1 MTLHDDRT
9 FMRHFSWVLIG
20 LMGMTIL
27 FIFLA
32 FLIVGVTGV
41 DSHSGYSYESYMRQ
55 HPEAA
60 PARPAAKS
68 AASAAA
74 TTAVASAVV
83 AASTAPPESAQ
94 KTVAASSP
102 GGGNAP
108 AGAVAASGSASHAA
122 GGQKPDGHAI
132 WETHCAMCHQTGVA
146 NAPKIGD
153 KAAWAPILAEAS
165 LKTIFSRDIHGY
177 TGKRGT
183 MPAKGGNPSLSDAQV
198 IAAAKYMIGQSGGHP
213 GS

>member
-20 LMGMTIL
+20 LLGMTIL

-41 DSHSGYSYESYMRQ
+41 DSHRGYSYESYVKQ
-55 HPEAA
+55 HPAA
-60 PARPAAKS
+60 VPARPAAKVTTT
-68 AASAAA
+68 AAA
-74 TTAVASAVV
+74 TAAVASA
-83 AASTAPPESAQ
+83 ATASTPSAGHAQ
-94 KTVAASSP
+94 GAAAASSP

-108 AGAVAASGSASHAA
+108 TGAVAATGGASSA
-122 GGQKPDGHAI
+122 GGGHKLDGHAI
-132 WETHCAMCHQTGVA
+132 WEAHCAVCHQTGVA

-153 KAAWAPILAEAS
+153 KSEWAPILSGAS

-198 IAAAKYMIGQSGGHP
+198 IAAAKYMIGRSGGHP